1 MIKWVDEWV
10 CLIDWVSEELDWLNE
25 WVSGPVPAW
34 YWNMIKKMD
43 HAVWA
48 KNLNS
53 TRKHKLNFPQVFYFP
68 FFLWKSA
75 DLKSD
80 VLFLHKSIV
89 TLASNGA
96 GDSGAQVSRFDL
108 SIFPTVHVSLN
119 ISAPSLLIPC
129 PNPQY

>member
-53 TRKHKLNFPQVFYFP
+53 TVNQETQIKLSPG
-68 FFLWKSA
+68 
-75 DLKSD
+75 
-80 VLFLHKSIV
+80 VLFS
-89 TLASNGA
+89 
-96 GDSGAQVSRFDL
+96 F
-108 SIFPTVHVSLN
+108 F
-119 ISAPSLLIPC
+119 
-129 PNPQY
+129 